1 MASHLSFIGVL
12 LIADYTPG
20 LANEMSIF
28 GHWVRRKAE
37 RAGYPESE
45 DSKQDLLSR
54 SKQCGMMR
62 EVLDGIPIR
71 LLRGIKIAA

>member
-28 GHWVRRKAE
+28 GHWVRRKAD
-37 RAGYPESE
+37 RAGYPESG
-45 DSKQDLLSR
+45 DSKQVLLSR
-54 SKQCGMMR
+54 SKEYGAQR
-62 EVLDGIPIR
+62 EILEGIPIR